1 MARGGYR
8 KPTNPAPVSGPGS
21 LSQRTDGGPA
31 DKQAARYIS
40 GLPYG
45 EGQAMMDTQN
55 SAPMAAAP
63 SIEQSNMP
71 SGLASAAASPLI
83 PLDAPS
89 NRPDEPVTHGADMGP
104 GGSSSVL
111 NIPTDTAMMDQDIQN
126 MAKYVPYLQSI
137 ANQPDSSNSMRLLVR
152 YLKSQIQNKG

>member
-8 KPTNPAPVSGPGS
+8 KPMNPAPVSGPGS

-45 EGQAMMDTQN
+45 EGQEMMNIQQ

-71 SGLASAAASPLI
+71 SGLASAAASQPII
-83 PLDAPS
+83 PLDSPS
-89 NRPDEPVTHGADMGP
+89 MRPGEPVTHGADMGP
-104 GGSSSVL
+104 GGDSSVL
-111 NIPTDTAMMDQDIQN
+111 GLGQQDKAVNDEYRAM
-126 MAKYVPYLQSI
+126 I
-137 ANQPDSSNSMRLLVR
+137 ASYMPALLKVAASPKTSTTTR
-152 YLKSQIQNKG
+152 AIIRQLRDMI

>member
-45 EGQAMMDTQN
+45 EGQGMMDIQN

-63 SIEQSNMP
+63 SIEQSNSP
-71 SGLASAAASPLI
+71 QGLASAAATQSVVPMN
-83 PLDAPS
+83 APTS
-89 NRPDEPVTHGADMGP
+89 MPNVPVTDGANAGP
-104 GGSSSVL
+104 GGG
-111 NIPTDTAMMDQDIQN
+111 MDALGLGAREQVADDAYRAQIAAYMPALLTIAANPNTSN
-126 MAKYVPYLQSI
+126 MTRMIIRKLR
-137 ANQPDSSNSMRLLVR
+137 D
-152 YLKSQIQNKG
+152 QI

>member
-31 DKQAARYIS
+31 DTQAARYIS

-45 EGQAMMDTQN
+45 EGQEMMNIQQ

-71 SGLASAAASPLI
+71 PGLASAAASQSLI
-83 PLDAPS
+83 PLNAPS

-104 GGSSSVL
+104 GGSSAVL
-111 NIPTDTAMMDQDIQN
+111 GLPNNAALMNQDVQN
-126 MAKYVPYLQSI
+126 MSKYIPYLESI
-137 ANQPDSSNSMRLLVR
+137 ANQPESSNAVRLLVR
-152 YLKSQIQNKG
+152 YLKSQAV